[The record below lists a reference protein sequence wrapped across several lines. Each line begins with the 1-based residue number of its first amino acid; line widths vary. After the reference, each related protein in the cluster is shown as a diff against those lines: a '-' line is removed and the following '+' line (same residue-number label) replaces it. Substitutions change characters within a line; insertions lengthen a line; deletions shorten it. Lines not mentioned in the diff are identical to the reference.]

1 MEKNQPNI
9 VFVIT
14 DDQGYGDLSCHGN
27 PVLQTPCIDAFY
39 SESVHF
45 TDYHVG
51 PTCAPTRAGLM
62 TGHYHNSTGVWHT
75 IGGRSLLREDEYSLA
90 SALRDAGYATGIFGK
105 WHLGDSYPYRPHDRG
120 FAESVVHGG
129 GGIGNTPDFWN
140 NDYFDDTYFDRGEP
154 RRFTGYCTDV
164 FFDLAGDFIRRNA
177 RQNKPFFCFLP
188 TNAPHGP
195 WRVPESYAEPYRKI
209 YPEGI
214 RACFY
219 GMIACIDE
227 NFGRL
232 RRLLRELGIEE
243 NTILIF
249 MTDNGTWGGCSIDDQ
264 GHVTEGFNAGM
275 RGIKGWEYEGG
286 HRVPFFMQWPGG
298 GIGGGEDIGTLCA
311 NVDVMPTLLDL
322 CGVPIPSGLD
332 GRSLVP
338 LLKSPTRQAEWA
350 FSQRILVTDSQRMPI
365 PVKWRKSCVMQDS
378 FRLINGR
385 ELYDIRRDPS
395 ETCDLAR
402 WMPEKV
408 QELRAGY
415 HDWWD
420 KVSTKFGE
428 EIPLH
433 IGSRAEETVN
443 LNAHDL
449 RGDSDDVA
457 WNQGQIRQGR
467 VINSYWE
474 IQADCG
480 GEYEVELRRWP
491 REAGL
496 KIREGIP
503 GELGT
508 GADWWHGG
516 RSIPVRTAHLEIA
529 GQSLS
534 CEVAENDSC
543 VYFRV
548 RIPAGA
554 CHLHAWFVD
563 EAGTSISA
571 YYAYVTCVARQE
583 CPEGDQAG
591 V

>member
-1 MEKNQPNI
+1 MENKQPNI

-27 PVLQTPCIDAFY
+27 PVLQTPNIDAFHDQ
-39 SESVHF
+39 SIRF

-120 FAESVVHGG
+120 FDESVVHGG
-129 GGIGNTPDFWN
+129 GGIGNTPDYWN

-154 RRFTGYCTDV
+154 RPFTGYCTDV
-164 FFDLAGDFIRRNA
+164 FFGLAKDFIRRNA
-177 RQNKPFFCFLP
+177 QQDKPFFCFLP

-195 WRVPESYAEPYRKI
+195 WQVPPAYAEPYQEI

-214 RACFY
+214 RSRFY
-219 GMIACIDE
+219 GMIANIDE
-227 NFGRL
+227 NFGKL
-232 RRLLRELGIEE
+232 QDFLQELGIAE

-249 MTDNGTWGGCSIDDQ
+249 MTDNGTWGGCTIDDS

-275 RGIKGWEYEGG
+275 RGIKSWEYEGG
-286 HRVPFFMQWPGG
+286 HRTPFFIRWPGG
-298 GIGGGEDIGTLCA
+298 GISGGKDISTLCA

-322 CGVPIPSGLD
+322 CGVAIPDGLD

-338 LLKSPTRQAEWA
+338 LLNASSPQTEQE
-350 FSQRILVTDSQRMPI
+350 FSQRILVTDSQRLPI
-365 PVKWRKSCVMQDS
+365 PVKWRKSCVMQDKL
-378 FRLINGR
+378 RLINGK
-385 ELYDIRRDPS
+385 ELYDISRDPS

-408 QELRAGY
+408 EELRSAY
-415 HDWWD
+415 NDWWE
-420 KVSTKFGE
+420 KVSVKFDE

-433 IGSRAEETVN
+433 VGNPGEETVK

-457 WNQGQIRQGR
+457 WNQGQVRQGR
-467 VINSYWE
+467 VIDSYWE
-474 IQADCG
+474 IQVDRE

-496 KIREGIP
+496 KLREGIP

-516 RSIPVRTAHLEIA
+516 RSIPICTANLTVA
-529 GQSLS
+529 GQSFSRQVTEDDLFI
-534 CEVAENDSC
+534 C
-543 VYFRV
+543 FRM
-548 RIPAGA
+548 RLPSGA
-554 CHLHAWFVD
+554 SHLRAWFTD
-563 EAGTSISA
+563 ESGTVISA
-571 YYAYVTCVARQE
+571 YYAYVTRVA
-583 CPEGDQAG
+583 C
-591 V
+591 